1 MAELTNNLVYCVDDD
16 IAIRELYGCAFALGG
31 FDYRA
36 LASGKDLFA
45 ELNKQKPDLIVLD
58 LMLPGEDGFDILK
71 SLKSDSR
78 YVDIPVIIVS
88 AKSGESDKVKGLDMG
103 ANDYMDKPFKVME
116 FLARVKA
123 NIRKAQPANIPFKG
137 LKYDINKKTFFLNG
151 ESMKLTNKESQ
162 LLKLLLENKEKL
174 VEKDTLVSSVWPD
187 AVDIETRTV
196 DVHLSMLRKKLAV
209 AGINLKTVR
218 GVGYILE

>member
-1 MAELTNNLVYCVDDD
+1 MEEYSNLVYCVDDD

-31 FDYRA
+31 FLYRA
-36 LASGKDLFA
+36 LASGKELFA
-45 ELNKQKPDLIVLD
+45 ELNKRKPDLIVLD

-71 SLKSDSR
+71 SLKSDTR

-103 ANDYMDKPFKVME
+103 ADDYMDKPFKVME

-123 NIRKAQPANIPFKG
+123 NIRKTQPANIPFKG
-137 LKYDINKKTFFLNG
+137 LKYDVNKKIFFLNG
-151 ESMKLTNKESQ
+151 AVMKLTNKETQ
-162 LLKLLLENKEKL
+162 LLKLLLENREKL
-174 VEKDTLVSSVWPD
+174 IEKEALIAAVWPD
-187 AVDIETRTV
+187 AIDIETRTV
-196 DVHLSMLRKKLAV
+196 DVHLSMLRKKLAP
-209 AGINLKTVR
+209 AGIELKTVR